1 MALLL
6 LGLIHNPQDKVDNDG
21 QQEDNGQESWTESV
35 VKSGLP
41 PHSYRLGS
49 PVVCDQG
56 VDHGQHGHAGEE
68 KGGDEGHSVAKVEH
82 ANGQGAKDD
91 GEVEP

>member
-6 LGLIHNPQDKVDNDG
+6 LRLIHNPQDKVDNDG
-21 QQEDNGQESWTESV
+21 QQKNNRQESWAKPVIES
-35 VKSGLP
+35 SLP

-49 PVVCDQG
+49 PVVCDEG
-56 VDHGQHGHAGEE
+56 VDHCQHGHAGEE
-68 KGGDEGHSVAKVEH
+68 KGGDEGHSVAEVEH
-82 ANGQGAKDD
+82 ANGQGAEDD